1 MYSFKKILVCLD
13 LSEMDDTLIEFAKFI
28 SETSQCE
35 KIYFVNYIRDF
46 NLPERVAK
54 EFPGLLKGAL
64 KDRQSQIVSKVES
77 IFPQP
82 DHIEFKYTFKKGQ
95 PAKKVLS
102 LANEKDIDLILVG
115 RKNNL
120 KGTGV
125 FSNRLARRASCSLLI
140 VPEGSKPTSHRFL
153 VPSDFSDYSVIAMEQ
168 AIQIAERSKDDTEI
182 ICQNVFS
189 VPVGYH
195 YSGKSFEE
203 FGDRMQEYASKDY
216 QQFISKIDLKGQD
229 VRPIYTLDEDDDP
242 VGDIYEMG
250 VKLEVSA
257 IIIGAKGRTATT
269 ALFLGSMAEEL
280 IQINS
285 SVPLLIVR
293 PKGKNAG
300 ILDYLKEL

>member
-1 MYSFKKILVCLD
+1 
-13 LSEMDDTLIEFAKFI
+13 MDDTLISFAKFI
-28 SETSQCE
+28 SETNDCE
-35 KIYFVNYIRDF
+35 QIYFVNYIREF

-64 KDRQSQIVSKVES
+64 KDRHEQMASKVAA

-82 DHIEFKYTFKKGQ
+82 EHIKFKFIFKKGN
-95 PAKKVLS
+95 PAKKTLK
-102 LANEKDIDLILVG
+102 LAEEKDIDLILVG
-115 RKNNL
+115 RKSNL

-140 VPEGSKPTSHRFL
+140 VPEGVAPSSHRLL
-153 VPSDFSDYSVIAMEQ
+153 VPSDFSNYSVIALEQ
-168 AIQIAERSKDDTEI
+168 AIQIADRSRGNTEI

-203 FGDRMQEYASKDY
+203 FGERMQAYASKDY
-216 QQFISKIDLKGQD
+216 QQFISKIDLKGHQIQE
-229 VRPIYTLDEDDDP
+229 IYTLDEDDDP
-242 VGDIYEMG
+242 VLDIYE
-250 VKLEVSA
+250 KACELKVSG

-280 IQINS
+280 IQINTEI
-285 SVPLLIVR
+285 PMLIVR

-300 ILDYLKEL
+300 IMDYLKEL